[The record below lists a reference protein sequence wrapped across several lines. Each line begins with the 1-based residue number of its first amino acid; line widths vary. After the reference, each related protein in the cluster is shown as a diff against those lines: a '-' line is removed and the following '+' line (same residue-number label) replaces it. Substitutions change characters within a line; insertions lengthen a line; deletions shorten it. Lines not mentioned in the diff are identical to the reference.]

1 MWVIRTAAR
10 GTEEPMRNYL
20 YKIMWS
26 LTVLFATACGGKT
39 FNVADDGSSFQQS
52 TGATSVPVD
61 ILWVIDNSGSME
73 TSQNLLAANFP
84 SFINKFVQTNFD
96 FRMAVVTTD
105 AYKGMSF
112 YGTDATFAKFRDGER
127 DYYPT
132 DGINDATSSGYY
144 VIDRN
149 TPNINSVFQTNVL
162 QGIYGGGD
170 ERGFQSMEAAL
181 LHPENRAT
189 PFPRAGA
196 FLVVIFLTDEED
208 FSWNGT
214 ANIQEVVDPVSGLV
228 VQNNK
233 NDPRLHPIS
242 RYLDILNTAT
252 SSTTDKK
259 NYMVSTI
266 GIFDQAC
273 RTQLTTPTFSG
284 RRIAERYAELVDAT
298 GGVKASLCDNFD
310 NVMSNISD
318 SILEFST
325 KFYLN
330 RSPLVETIRVF
341 VDGVQAAPE
350 AWTYNAADN
359 SISFLT
365 GYIPAQGADIRVSFT
380 PSTLK

>member
-1 MWVIRTAAR
+1 
-10 GTEEPMRNYL
+10 MRNYL
-20 YKIMWS
+20 YKMMWS
-26 LTVLFATACGGKT
+26 VTVLLTTACGGKT

-52 TGATSVPVD
+52 TNSSSVPVD
-61 ILWVIDNSGSME
+61 ILWVVDNSGSME

-84 SFINKFVQTNFD
+84 SFINGFVATNFD

-105 AYKGMSF
+105 AYRGMAP
-112 YGTDATFAKFRDGER
+112 YGSDVTMAQFRDGER
-127 DYYPT
+127 DYFPT
-132 DGINDATSSGYY
+132 DGIDDATHSGYY

-162 QGIYGGGD
+162 QGIYGGAD

-181 LHPENRAT
+181 LNSSNRAT

-208 FSWNGT
+208 FSWDGT
-214 ANIQEVVDPVSGLV
+214 GNIQTVVDPVTGLV
-228 VQNNK
+228 VNNTID
-233 NDPRLHPIS
+233 DPRLHPIS
-242 RYLDILNTAT
+242 RYLGILNTAT
-252 SSTTDKK
+252 NSTTDKK

-266 GIFDQAC
+266 AIFDEAC
-273 RTQLTTPTFSG
+273 RAQLTTPTFTG
-284 RRIAERYAELVDAT
+284 RRVAERYGQLVDAT

-330 RSPLVETIRVF
+330 RSPLVASIRVY
-341 VDGVQAAPE
+341 VDGVLQPAD
-350 AWTYNAADN
+350 AWVYSAGDN
-359 SISFLT
+359 SISFT
-365 GYIPAQGADIRVSFT
+365 VGHIPAQGADIRVNFT
-380 PSTLK
+380 PSSLQ